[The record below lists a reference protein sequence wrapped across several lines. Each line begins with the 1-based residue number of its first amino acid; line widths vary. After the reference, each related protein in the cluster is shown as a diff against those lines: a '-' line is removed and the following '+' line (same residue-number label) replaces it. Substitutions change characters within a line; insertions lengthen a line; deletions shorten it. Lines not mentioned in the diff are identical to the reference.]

1 MMCRQ
6 EALALAPPGARLL
19 VNGRAVRSTGRV
31 HRFVVR
37 STGRVHRLG
46 SGWVVSVI
54 GAPPGYALCPL
65 DDTVPAPPMP
75 WPEGDEGDT
84 LTDAPEVEDEGGDD
98 PAPNLP

>member
-6 EALALAPPGARLL
+6 QALALAPPGARLL
-19 VNGRAVRSTGRV
+19 VNGR
-31 HRFVVR
+31 VVR

-46 SGWVVSVI
+46 CGWVVPVI

-84 LTDAPEVEDEGGDD
+84 LTDAPEVEDEGDTLTD
-98 PAPNLP
+98 APEVEDEGGE

>member
-1 MMCRQ
+1 M
-6 EALALAPPGARLL
+6 L
-19 VNGRAVRSTGRV
+19 VNGR
-31 HRFVVR
+31 VVR

-46 SGWVVSVI
+46 SGWVVPVM

-75 WPEGDEGDT
+75 WPDEGDT
-84 LTDAPEVEDEGGDD
+84 LTDTPEVEDEGDTLTDTPEVEDGGGDD

>member
-6 EALALAPPGARLL
+6 RAFALAPRGARLL
-19 VNGRAVRSTGRV
+19 VGGR
-31 HRFVVR
+31 VVR

-46 SGWVVSVI
+46 RGWVVPVI

-84 LTDAPEVEDEGGDD
+84 LTDAPEVEDEGDTLTD
-98 PAPNLP
+98 APEVEDEGGE